1 MNIILSFIL
10 NYRDNLLKSLTMM
23 VTQEIE
29 IMSSA
34 CFKMKYIDYTFNISF
49 LLERYRDNTT
59 KSTNTN

>member
-1 MNIILSFIL
+1 
-10 NYRDNLLKSLTMM
+10 MM

-34 CFKMKYIDYTFNISF
+34 CFKIKHKDYSFNISF